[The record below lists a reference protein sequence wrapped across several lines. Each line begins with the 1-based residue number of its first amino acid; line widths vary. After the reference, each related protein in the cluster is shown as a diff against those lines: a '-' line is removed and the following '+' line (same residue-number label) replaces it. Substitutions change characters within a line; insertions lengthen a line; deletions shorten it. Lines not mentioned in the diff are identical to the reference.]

1 MSSKSMS
8 VKERI
13 LHSVLFEGLALLIV
27 VPFSVFLMKTETL
40 TMTWLAVEMSLAAM
54 IWNYI
59 YNLGFDSVFGHQR
72 IKRGLVMRIF
82 HSLGFEFGLLLAT
95 VPLIMWML
103 GLVFW
108 PAFIFASGL
117 VFFFLLYAIIFNYGY
132 DHIRFKLVEKALLA
146 KGCLVSR

>member
-13 LHSVLFEGLALLIV
+13 FHSVLFEVLALLIV
-27 VPFSVFLMKTETL
+27 VPSSVLLMTTETL
-40 TMTWLAVEMSLAAM
+40 TMTWLGVEMSLAAM

-59 YNLGFDSVFGHQR
+59 YNLGFDSVFGYER
-72 IKRGLVMRIF
+72 IKRGLIIRIV
-82 HSLGFEFGLLLAT
+82 HSLGFELGLLIAT

-103 GLVFW
+103 ELTFWPSLVF
-108 PAFIFASGL
+108 AVGL

-132 DHIRFKLVEKALLA
+132 DHIRFRLVEKA
-146 KGCLVSR
+146 VFNQ

>member
-13 LHSVLFEGLALLIV
+13 FHSVLFEGLALLIV
-27 VPFSVFLMKTETL
+27 VPSSVVLMTAETL

-59 YNLGFDSVFGHQR
+59 YNLGFDHAFGFQR

-82 HSLGFEFGLLLAT
+82 HSLGFELGLLIAT

-103 GLVFW
+103 DLAFW
-108 PAFIFASGL
+108 PALIFAVGL

-132 DHIRFKLVEKALLA
+132 DHIRFKLVEKAESSED
-146 KGCLVSR
+146 CRV